1 MNDWIIYLIKVNLS
15 LLFLYGF
22 YLLFLK
28 KETSFNLNRAYLLM
42 GLLVAL
48 SVPLLQISLPEK
60 AEPVAF
66 NHLNWKAIAY
76 STQRQAKVSQK
87 TAAPLLV
94 KTVMV
99 PSTIKEKVITL
110 PVANKPAKILS
121 TTKSPESLPAPTNN
135 TQKVQRSFTWLQWG
149 LGLYLLGVAIGT
161 LLLAYHLGKILLVIF
176 RANIMKQ
183 KGYKVIYTYGKLPML
198 SFFNYLFWDNT
209 LKLTSEQKQ
218 QIIIHET
225 AHIRHWHTLDVL
237 LIELFCVLFWYN
249 PVVYWW
255 RSALRENH
263 EFVADKAVIKQQD
276 AHSYAML
283 LLSQGLGSLPQFTL
297 GNRLVQS
304 QIKKRV
310 NMMTKKTMNY
320 KIFWKYVLLIPMLAC
335 LGIGFGQISYGQSPA
350 LAASSLLTHQLT
362 SYNIAQSQKLAT
374 TPQSSKITDQQQETA
389 QALINEA
396 IKRKI
401 YQELELLTPVVLDS
415 PITDKEKRENKMRR
429 LNTRRGGSVYIN
441 GNRDRHYYQM
451 DSGHGY
457 VYLEARIK
465 GTDYEVRYDKKGNV
479 KRLYVDGKKIK
490 ERNFRKHKKVTRS
503 MWKDWVAVKEGLK
516 DLSVSLKGLGKDLRR
531 SMRSLNRGLSINLD
545 GFSIAPFVNL
555 GLDISTDVLR
565 NLKYD
570 LKDLKRDLKYDLK
583 HDLKDLKRD
592 LKHDLDFSDLF
603 DALKE
608 LKNIRINIDDDD
620 DDD

>member
-22 YLLFLK
+22 YLFFLK
-28 KETSFNLNRAYLLM
+28 KETSFNLNRAYLLV

-60 AEPVAF
+60 AMPVAL
-66 NHLNWKAIAY
+66 NHLNWEAITSSAPK
-76 STQRQAKVSQK
+76 QAKASQK
-87 TAAPLLV
+87 TVAPLLIKPV
-94 KTVMV
+94 SI
-99 PSTIKEKVITL
+99 PFPAKEKVTTL
-110 PVANKPAKILS
+110 PVTSKPAKALL
-121 TTKSPESLPAPTNN
+121 TTKSPATLYPSKNRV
-135 TQKVQRSFTWLQWG
+135 QKSFNWLQWG

-161 LLLAYHLGKILLVIF
+161 LLLAYHLGKIFLVIF
-176 RANIMKQ
+176 RADIMKQ
-183 KGYKVIYTYGKLPML
+183 EGYKVIYTYGKLPML

-237 LIELFCVLFWYN
+237 LIEMFCVLFWYN

-320 KIFWKYVLLIPMLAC
+320 KIFWKYALLIPVLAC
-335 LGIGFGQISYGQSPA
+335 LGIGFGQVSYGQSPA
-350 LAASSLLTHQLT
+350 LAASSLLAHQLT
-362 SYNIAQSQKLAT
+362 SYNVAKSQKPAT
-374 TPQSSKITDQQQETA
+374 TPQSSKITAQQQEAT
-389 QALINEA
+389 QTLIKEI

-401 YQELELLTPVVLDS
+401 YQELALLTPMALDS
-415 PITDKEKRENKMRR
+415 PITDKEERENKMRR

-441 GNRDRHYYQM
+441 GNQDRHYYQM

-465 GTDYEVRYDKKGNV
+465 GTDYEARYDKKGNV

-490 ERNFRKHKKVTRS
+490 ERNFRKYKKVTRS
-503 MWKDWVAVKEGLK
+503 MWKDWLAVKEGLK

-531 SMRSLNRGLSINLD
+531 SMRNLNLSINLD

-555 GLDISTDVLR
+555 GLDISADVLR

-603 DALKE
+603 DALRE
-608 LKNIRINIDDDD
+608 LKNIRIDIDDDD
-620 DDD
+620 ND